1 MIHIKTLFKNADV
14 LLYEN
19 RIYNVI
25 KNAYLAVD
33 GNSISYIGKD
43 KPADTFDTV
52 KDMAGKLLMNGF
64 YNCHNH
70 CPMVLLR
77 GVGSDLPLN
86 EWLFNKVFP
95 IEDKLTAEEIE
106 AGTEL
111 ALLEMLA
118 GGTVS
123 FSDMY
128 FEPQV
133 TVKAVADSGMKAN
146 ITRPVQSFDP
156 AEEPKDSF
164 RIAQSL
170 ELFNSF
176 NGYAE
181 GRILIDFSIH
191 AEYTCTEKIAR
202 AYSEI
207 CNTNNGLMHIHLS
220 ETLKEHRECKEKY
233 GKTPTQWFNDLG
245 AFDSRAFA
253 AHCVTLEDSDME
265 ILLNKGVN
273 VVHNPTSNMK
283 LGSGFANVQK
293 MLDMGINVAL
303 GTDGAASNNNL
314 DMLEEI
320 HLASII
326 HNGYTQNATIMNA
339 DTVIKMATQ
348 NGALLQGRDNCG
360 DLKVGNKADIIAINL
375 DAPHLR
381 PIIDEKALITYSAQ
395 SSDICMT
402 MADGK
407 ILYENGE
414 YKTLDKEKIYYN
426 VEKAISKLY

>member
-1 MIHIKTLFKNADV
+1 MKTLFKNAD
-14 LLYEN
+14 LLLFEN
-19 RIYNVI
+19 GIYNVI
-25 KNAYLAVD
+25 KSAYLAVD
-33 GNSISYIGKD
+33 GERISYIGKN
-43 KPADTFDTV
+43 KPDEKFDLI
-52 KDMAGKLLMNGF
+52 KDMTGKLLMSGF

-95 IEDKLTAEEIE
+95 IEDKLTAEEIYS
-106 AGTEL
+106 GTNL

-118 GGTVS
+118 CGTVS

-133 TVKAVADSGMKAN
+133 TAKAVADADMKAN
-146 ITRPVQSFDP
+146 LTRPVQSFDP
-156 AEEPKDSF
+156 NEEAKDSF
-164 RIAQSL
+164 RIAQSI
-170 ELFNSF
+170 ELYNEWNKAENS
-176 NGYAE
+176 
-181 GRILIDFSIH
+181 RILIDFSIH

-202 AYSEI
+202 AYSEE
-207 CNTNNGLMHIHLS
+207 CNRRGGLMHIHLS
-220 ETLKEHRECKEKY
+220 ETVKEHNECKEKY

-265 ILLNKGVN
+265 ILHNKGVS
-273 VVHNPTSNMK
+273 VVHNPSSNMK
-283 LGSGFANVQK
+283 LGSGFARVQK

-314 DMLEEI
+314 DMMEEM

-326 HNGYTQNATIMNA
+326 HNGYMQDATIMNA
-339 DTVIKMATQ
+339 DTAIKMATL
-348 NGALLQGRDNCG
+348 NGALLQGRNDCG
-360 DLKVGNKADIIAINL
+360 ELKVGNKADIIAISL

-381 PIIDEKALITYSAQ
+381 PIIDEKALVTYSAQ
-395 SSDICMT
+395 SSDVCMT
-402 MADGK
+402 MVDGK
-407 ILYENGE
+407 VLYENGE
-414 YKTLDKEKIYYN
+414 YFTLDKEKIYFDI
-426 VEKAISKLY
+426 EKAIKKLY

>member
-1 MIHIKTLFKNADV
+1 MKTLFKNADI

-19 RIYNVI
+19 GIYNVL

-33 GNSISYIGKD
+33 GDKISYIGKD
-43 KPADTFDTV
+43 EPKESFDTV
-52 KDMAGKLLMNGF
+52 KDMSGKLMMSGF

-86 EWLFNKVFP
+86 EWLFDKVFP

-106 AGTEL
+106 AGTLL

-133 TVKAVADSGMKAN
+133 TAKAVADAGMKAN
-146 ITRPVQSFDP
+146 LTRPVQSFDP
-156 AEEPKDSF
+156 SEEPQDSF

-170 ELFNSF
+170 ELYNEW
-176 NGYAE
+176 NNAAD

-202 AYSEI
+202 AYIEE
-207 CNTNNGLMHIHLS
+207 CNKRNGLLHIHLS
-220 ETLKEHRECKEKY
+220 ETVKEHNECKEKY
-233 GKTPTQWFNDLG
+233 GKTPAEWFNNLG

-253 AHCVTLEDSDME
+253 AHCVTVEDSDME
-265 ILLNKGVN
+265 IFLNKGVN
-273 VVHNPTSNMK
+273 VVHNPSSNMK
-283 LGSGFANVQK
+283 LGSGFARIPK

-326 HNGYTQNATIMNA
+326 HNGYMQNATVMKA

-348 NGALLQGRDNCG
+348 NGAVLQGRNDCG
-360 DLKVGNKADIIAINL
+360 DIKVGNKADIIAISL
-375 DAPHLR
+375 DKPHLR

-395 SSDICMT
+395 SSDVYMT
-402 MADGK
+402 MVDGK
-407 ILYENGE
+407 VLYENGE
-414 YKTLDKEKIYYN
+414 YKTLDQEKIYYS
-426 VEKAISKLY
+426 VEKAMQKLY

>member
-1 MIHIKTLFKNADV
+1 MKTLFKNADI
-14 LLYEN
+14 LLLEN
-19 RIYNVI
+19 GIYNVI
-25 KNAYLAVD
+25 KNAFLAVD
-33 GNSISYIGKD
+33 GDRISYIGKN
-43 KPADTFDTV
+43 KPEVDFDSV
-52 KDMAGKLLMNGF
+52 KDMSGKLLMSGF

-95 IEDKLTAEEIE
+95 IEDKLTADEIY
-106 AGTEL
+106 AGTNL

-118 GGTVS
+118 SGTVS

-133 TVKAVADSGMKAN
+133 TAKAVADAGMKAN
-146 ITRPVQSFDP
+146 LTRPVQSFDP

-170 ELFNSF
+170 ELYDSWN
-176 NGYAE
+176 NAAD

-202 AYSEI
+202 AYSEE
-207 CNTNNGLMHIHLS
+207 CNKRGGLMHIHLS
-220 ETLKEHRECKEKY
+220 ETVKEHNECKEKY

-245 AFDSRAFA
+245 TFDSRAFA
-253 AHCVTLEDSDME
+253 AHCVTLEDDDME
-265 ILLNKGVN
+265 IIREKGVN
-273 VVHNPTSNMK
+273 VVNNPTSNMK
-283 LGSGFANVQK
+283 LGSGFARIQK

-314 DMLEEI
+314 DMMEEL

-326 HNGYTQNATIMNA
+326 HNGYNQDATIMNA
-339 DTVIKMATQ
+339 DTTIKMATL
-348 NGALLQGRDNCG
+348 NGAVLQGRNDCG
-360 DLKVGNKADIIAINL
+360 EIKVGNKADIIAISL
-375 DAPHLR
+375 DKPHLR
-381 PIIDEKALITYSAQ
+381 PIIDEKSLITYSAQ
-395 SSDICMT
+395 SSDVCMT
-402 MADGK
+402 MVDGK

-414 YKTLDKEKIYYN
+414 YLTLDKEKIYYDI
-426 VEKAISKLY
+426 EKAVKKLY

>member
-1 MIHIKTLFKNADV
+1 MKTLFRNADI
-14 LLYEN
+14 LLFEN
-19 RIYNVI
+19 GIYNVI

-33 GNSISYIGKD
+33 GDRIAYIGKD
-43 KPADTFDTV
+43 LPDGDFDTV
-52 KDMAGKLLMNGF
+52 KDMTGKLLMSGL

-86 EWLFNKVFP
+86 EWLFNAVFP
-95 IEDKLTAEEIE
+95 VEDKLTAEEIY
-106 AGTEL
+106 AGTNL

-118 GGTVS
+118 CGTVS

-133 TVKAVADSGMKAN
+133 TAKAVAESGMKAN
-146 ITRPVQSFDP
+146 LTRPVQSFDP
-156 AEEPKDSF
+156 DEEPKDSF

-170 ELFNSF
+170 DLYDEWNK
-176 NGYAE
+176 AE
-181 GRILIDFSIH
+181 NGRILIDFSIH

-202 AYSEI
+202 AYSEE
-207 CNTNNGLMHIHLS
+207 CNKRGGLMHIHLS
-220 ETLKEHRECKEKY
+220 ETVKEHNECKEKY

-265 ILLNKGVN
+265 ILLSKDVN
-273 VVHNPTSNMK
+273 VVHNPSSNMK
-283 LGSGFANVQK
+283 LGSGFARVQK

-314 DMLEEI
+314 DMIEEM

-326 HNGYTQNATIMNA
+326 HNGYMQDATVMNA
-339 DTVIKMATQ
+339 DTAIKTATL
-348 NGALLQGRDNCG
+348 NGALLQGRNDCG
-360 DLKVGNKADIIAINL
+360 ELKVGNKADIIAISL
-375 DAPHLR
+375 DKPHLR
-381 PIIDEKALITYSAQ
+381 PVIDEKALVTYSAQ
-395 SSDICMT
+395 GSDVCMT
-402 MADGK
+402 MVDGK

-414 YKTLDKEKIYYN
+414 YLTLDKEKIYYDT
-426 VEKAISKLY
+426 EKAIKKLY

>member
-1 MIHIKTLFKNADV
+1 MKTLFKNADILV
-14 LLYEN
+14 FEN
-19 RIYNVI
+19 GIYSVI
-25 KNAYLAVD
+25 KNAYLAVNGD
-33 GNSISYIGKD
+33 KISYIGKD
-43 KPADTFDTV
+43 FPDGKFDIT
-52 KDMAGKLLMNGF
+52 KDMAGKLLMSGF

-95 IEDKLTAEEIE
+95 IEDKLTADEIY
-106 AGTEL
+106 AGTNL

-118 GGTVS
+118 CGTVS

-133 TVKAVADSGMKAN
+133 TAKAVAEAGMKAN
-146 ITRPVQSFDP
+146 LTRPVQSFDP
-156 AEEPKDSF
+156 DEEAKDSF
-164 RIAQSL
+164 RIAQSI
-170 ELFNSF
+170 ELYNEW
-176 NGYAE
+176 NNAAD

-202 AYSEI
+202 AYSEE
-207 CNTNNGLMHIHLS
+207 CNRRGGLMHIHLS
-220 ETLKEHRECKEKY
+220 ETVKEHNECKEKY

-265 ILLNKGVN
+265 ILLSKGVN
-273 VVHNPTSNMK
+273 VVHNPSSNMK
-283 LGSGFANVQK
+283 LGSGFARVQK

-314 DMLEEI
+314 DMVEEM

-326 HNGYTQNATIMNA
+326 HNGYSQDATIMNA
-339 DTVIKMATQ
+339 DTVIKMATL
-348 NGALLQGRDNCG
+348 NGAKLQGREDCG
-360 DLKVGNKADIIAINL
+360 ELKVGNKADIIAISL
-375 DAPHLR
+375 DKPHLR
-381 PIIDEKALITYSAQ
+381 PVIDEKALITYSAQ
-395 SSDICMT
+395 SSDVCMT
-402 MADGK
+402 MVDGK

-414 YKTLDKEKIYYN
+414 YTTLDEEKIYFD
-426 VEKAISKLY
+426 VEKAIKKLY

>member
-1 MIHIKTLFKNADV
+1 MKTLFRNADI
-14 LLYEN
+14 LLFEN
-19 RIYNVI
+19 GIYNVI

-33 GNSISYIGKD
+33 GDRIAYIGKD
-43 KPADTFDTV
+43 MPDGDFNTV
-52 KDMAGKLLMNGF
+52 KDMTGKLLMSGL

-95 IEDKLTAEEIE
+95 IEDKLTADEIY
-106 AGTEL
+106 AGTNL

-118 GGTVS
+118 CGTVS

-133 TVKAVADSGMKAN
+133 TAKAVAESGMKAN
-146 ITRPVQSFDP
+146 LTRPVQSFDP
-156 AEEPKDSF
+156 NEEAKDSF

-170 ELFNSF
+170 ELYDEWNNAE
-176 NGYAE
+176 NG
-181 GRILIDFSIH
+181 RVLIDFSIH

-202 AYSEI
+202 AYSEE
-207 CNTNNGLMHIHLS
+207 CNKRGGLMHIHLS
-220 ETLKEHRECKEKY
+220 ETVKEHNECKEKY
-233 GKTPTQWFNDLG
+233 GKTPTEWFNDLG

-253 AHCVTLEDSDME
+253 AHCVTLEDNDME
-265 ILLNKGVN
+265 ILRNKGVH
-273 VVHNPTSNMK
+273 VVHNPSSNMK
-283 LGSGFANVQK
+283 LGSGFARVQK

-314 DMLEEI
+314 DMVEEM

-326 HNGYTQNATIMNA
+326 HNGYMQDATVMNA
-339 DTVIKMATQ
+339 DTVIKMATL
-348 NGALLQGRDNCG
+348 NGAKLQGRDDCG
-360 DLKVGNKADIIAINL
+360 ELKVGNKADIIAISL

-381 PIIDEKALITYSAQ
+381 PVIDEKALITYSAQ
-395 SSDICMT
+395 SSDVCMT
-402 MADGK
+402 MVDGK

-414 YKTLDKEKIYYN
+414 YTTLDKEKIYFDI
-426 VEKAISKLY
+426 EKAIKKLY

>member
-1 MIHIKTLFKNADV
+1 MKTLFKNADI
-14 LLYEN
+14 LIFEN
-19 RIYNVI
+19 GIYSVI
-25 KNAYLAVD
+25 KNAYLAVNGD
-33 GNSISYIGKD
+33 KIAYIGKELPD
-43 KPADTFDTV
+43 GEFDIT
-52 KDMAGKLLMNGF
+52 KDMTGKLLMSGF

-95 IEDKLTAEEIE
+95 IEDKLTADEIY
-106 AGTEL
+106 AGTNL

-118 GGTVS
+118 CGTVS

-133 TVKAVADSGMKAN
+133 TAKVVAEAGMKAN
-146 ITRPVQSFDP
+146 LTRPVQSFDP
-156 AEEPKDSF
+156 DEEAKDSF
-164 RIAQSL
+164 RIAQSI
-170 ELFNSF
+170 ELYNEW
-176 NGYAE
+176 NNAAD

-202 AYSEI
+202 AYSEE
-207 CNTNNGLMHIHLS
+207 CNRRGGLMHIHLS
-220 ETLKEHRECKEKY
+220 ETVKEHNECKEKY

-265 ILLNKGVN
+265 ILLSKGVN
-273 VVHNPTSNMK
+273 VVHNPSSNMK
-283 LGSGFANVQK
+283 LGSGFARVQK

-314 DMLEEI
+314 DMVEEM

-326 HNGYTQNATIMNA
+326 HNGYSQDATIMNA
-339 DTVIKMATQ
+339 DTVIKMATL
-348 NGALLQGRDNCG
+348 NGAKLQGREDCG
-360 DLKVGNKADIIAINL
+360 ELKVGNKADIIAISL
-375 DAPHLR
+375 DKPHLR
-381 PIIDEKALITYSAQ
+381 PVIDEKALITYSAQ
-395 SSDICMT
+395 SSDVCLT
-402 MADGK
+402 MVDGK

-414 YKTLDKEKIYYN
+414 YTTLDKEKIYFD
-426 VEKAISKLY
+426 VEKAIKKLY

>member
-1 MIHIKTLFKNADV
+1 MKTLFRNADI
-14 LLYEN
+14 LLFEN
-19 RIYNVI
+19 GIYNVL
-25 KNAYLAVD
+25 KGAFLAVD
-33 GNSISYIGKD
+33 DDRISYIGKD
-43 KPADTFDTV
+43 KPDGNFDSV
-52 KDMAGKLLMNGF
+52 KDMTGKLLMSGF

-95 IEDKLTAEEIE
+95 IEDKLTAEEIYS
-106 AGTEL
+106 GTNL

-118 GGTVS
+118 CGTVS

-133 TVKAVADSGMKAN
+133 TAKAVAEAGMKAN
-146 ITRPVQSFDP
+146 ITRPVQSFDLN
-156 AEEPKDSF
+156 EEAKDSF
-164 RIAQSL
+164 RIAQSIAL
-170 ELFNSF
+170 YDEWNKAA
-176 NGYAE
+176 ND
-181 GRILIDFSIH
+181 RILIDFSIH

-202 AYSEI
+202 AYSEE
-207 CNTNNGLMHIHLS
+207 CNKRNGLMHIHLS
-220 ETLKEHRECKEKY
+220 ETVKEHNECKEKY

-265 ILLNKGVN
+265 IILDKGVN
-273 VVHNPTSNMK
+273 VVHNPSSNMK
-283 LGSGFANVQK
+283 LGSGFARVQK

-314 DMLEEI
+314 DMMEEM

-326 HNGYTQNATIMNA
+326 HNGYMQDATVMNA
-339 DTVIKMATQ
+339 DTVIKMATL
-348 NGALLQGRDNCG
+348 NGALLQGRNDCG
-360 DLKVGNKADIIAINL
+360 ELKVGNKADIIAISL

-381 PIIDEKALITYSAQ
+381 PVIDEKALVTYSAQ
-395 SSDICMT
+395 SSDVCMT
-402 MADGK
+402 MVDGK

-414 YKTLDKEKIYYN
+414 YLTLDKEKIYYDI
-426 VEKAISKLY
+426 EKAVKKLY

>member
-1 MIHIKTLFKNADV
+1 MKTLFKNADI
-14 LLYEN
+14 LLLEN
-19 RIYNVI
+19 GIYNVI
-25 KNAYLAVD
+25 KNAFLAVD
-33 GNSISYIGKD
+33 GDRISYIGKN
-43 KPADTFDTV
+43 KPEGNFDSV
-52 KDMAGKLLMNGF
+52 KDMSGKLLMSGF

-95 IEDKLTAEEIE
+95 IEDKLTADEIY
-106 AGTEL
+106 AGTNL

-118 GGTVS
+118 SGTVS

-133 TVKAVADSGMKAN
+133 TAKAVADAGMKAN
-146 ITRPVQSFDP
+146 LTRPVQSFDP

-170 ELFNSF
+170 ELYDSWN
-176 NGYAE
+176 NAAD

-202 AYSEI
+202 AYSEE
-207 CNTNNGLMHIHLS
+207 CNKRGGLMHIHLS
-220 ETLKEHRECKEKY
+220 ETVKEHNECKEKY

-265 ILLNKGVN
+265 ILLKKGVH

-283 LGSGFANVQK
+283 LGSGFARVQK

-314 DMLEEI
+314 DMMEEL

-326 HNGYTQNATIMNA
+326 HNGYNQDATIMNA
-339 DTVIKMATQ
+339 DTTIKMATL
-348 NGALLQGRDNCG
+348 NGAVLQGRNDCG
-360 DLKVGNKADIIAINL
+360 EIKVGNKADIIAISL
-375 DAPHLR
+375 DKSHLR
-381 PIIDEKALITYSAQ
+381 PIIDEKSLITYSAQ
-395 SSDICMT
+395 SSDVFMT
-402 MADGK
+402 MVDGK

-414 YKTLDKEKIYYN
+414 YLTLDKEKIYYDI
-426 VEKAISKLY
+426 EKAVKKLY

>member
-1 MIHIKTLFKNADV
+1 MKTLFKNADI
-14 LLYEN
+14 LLFEN
-19 RIYNVI
+19 GIYNVI
-25 KNAYLAVD
+25 KGAFLAVD
-33 GNSISYIGKD
+33 GERISYIGKD
-43 KPADTFDTV
+43 EPDEKFDSI
-52 KDMAGKLLMNGF
+52 KDMTGKLLMSGF

-95 IEDKLTAEEIE
+95 IEDKLTADEIY
-106 AGTEL
+106 AGTNL

-118 GGTVS
+118 CGTVS

-133 TVKAVADSGMKAN
+133 TAKAVSEAGMKAN

-156 AEEPKDSF
+156 NEEAKDSF
-164 RIAQSL
+164 RIAQSI
-170 ELFNSF
+170 ELYDEWNK
-176 NGYAE
+176 AE
-181 GRILIDFSIH
+181 NDRILIDFSIH

-202 AYSEI
+202 AYSDE
-207 CNTNNGLMHIHLS
+207 CNKRGGLMHIHLS
-220 ETLKEHRECKEKY
+220 ETVKEHNECKEKY
-233 GKTPTQWFNDLG
+233 GKTPTEWFNDLG

-273 VVHNPTSNMK
+273 VVHNPSSNMK
-283 LGSGFANVQK
+283 LGSGFARVQK

-314 DMLEEI
+314 DMMEEM

-326 HNGYTQNATIMNA
+326 HNGYMQDATVMNA
-339 DTVIKMATQ
+339 DTVIKMATL
-348 NGALLQGRDNCG
+348 NGAHLQGRNDCG
-360 DLKVGNKADIIAINL
+360 ELKVGNKADIIAISL
-375 DAPHLR
+375 DAPHLH
-381 PIIDEKALITYSAQ
+381 PVIDEKALVTYSAQ
-395 SSDICMT
+395 SSDVCMT
-402 MADGK
+402 MVDGK

-414 YKTLDKEKIYYN
+414 YLTLDKEKIYYDI
-426 VEKAISKLY
+426 EKAVKKLY

>member
-1 MIHIKTLFKNADV
+1 MKTLFKNADI
-14 LLYEN
+14 LIFEN
-19 RIYNVI
+19 GIYSVI
-25 KNAYLAVD
+25 KNTYLAVD
-33 GNSISYIGKD
+33 RDKISYIGKD
-43 KPADTFDTV
+43 FPDGKFDIT
-52 KDMAGKLLMNGF
+52 KDMTGKLLMSGF

-95 IEDKLTAEEIE
+95 IEDKLTADEIY
-106 AGTEL
+106 AGTNL

-118 GGTVS
+118 CGTVS

-133 TVKAVADSGMKAN
+133 TAKAVAEAGMKAN
-146 ITRPVQSFDP
+146 LTRPVQSFDP
-156 AEEPKDSF
+156 SEEAKDSF
-164 RIAQSL
+164 RIAQSI
-170 ELFNSF
+170 ELYNEW
-176 NGYAE
+176 NNAAD

-202 AYSEI
+202 AYSEE
-207 CNTNNGLMHIHLS
+207 CNRRGGLMHIHLS
-220 ETLKEHRECKEKY
+220 ETVKEHNECKEKY

-265 ILLNKGVN
+265 ILLSKGVN
-273 VVHNPTSNMK
+273 VVHNPSSNMK
-283 LGSGFANVQK
+283 LGSGFARVQK

-314 DMLEEI
+314 DMVEEM

-326 HNGYTQNATIMNA
+326 HNGYSQDATIMNA
-339 DTVIKMATQ
+339 DTVIKMATL
-348 NGALLQGRDNCG
+348 NGAKLQGREDCG
-360 DLKVGNKADIIAINL
+360 ELKIGNKADIIAISL
-375 DAPHLR
+375 DKPHLR
-381 PIIDEKALITYSAQ
+381 PVIDEKALITYSAQ
-395 SSDICMT
+395 SSDVCLT
-402 MADGK
+402 MVDGK

-414 YKTLDKEKIYYN
+414 YTTLDKEKIYFD
-426 VEKAISKLY
+426 VEKAIKKLY

>member
-1 MIHIKTLFKNADV
+1 MKTLFRNADI
-14 LLYEN
+14 LLFEN
-19 RIYNVI
+19 GIYNVL
-25 KNAYLAVD
+25 KGAFLAVD
-33 GNSISYIGKD
+33 DDRISYIGKD
-43 KPADTFDTV
+43 KPDGNFDSV
-52 KDMAGKLLMNGF
+52 KDMTGKLLMSGF

-95 IEDKLTAEEIE
+95 IEDKLTAEEIYS
-106 AGTEL
+106 GTNL

-118 GGTVS
+118 CGTVS

-133 TVKAVADSGMKAN
+133 TAKAVAEAGMKAN

-156 AEEPKDSF
+156 NEEAKDSF
-164 RIAQSL
+164 RIAQSIAL
-170 ELFNSF
+170 YDEWNK
-176 NGYAE
+176 AE
-181 GRILIDFSIH
+181 NERILIDFSIH

-202 AYSEI
+202 AYSEE
-207 CNTNNGLMHIHLS
+207 CNKRNGLMHIHLS
-220 ETLKEHRECKEKY
+220 ETVKEHNECKEKH

-265 ILLNKGVN
+265 IILDKGVN
-273 VVHNPTSNMK
+273 VVHNPSSNMK
-283 LGSGFANVQK
+283 LGSGFARVQK

-314 DMLEEI
+314 DMMEEM

-326 HNGYTQNATIMNA
+326 HNGYMQDATVMKA
-339 DTVIKMATQ
+339 DTVIEMATL
-348 NGALLQGRDNCG
+348 NGALLQGRNDCG
-360 DLKVGNKADIIAINL
+360 ELKIGNKADIIAISL

-381 PIIDEKALITYSAQ
+381 PVIDEKALVTYSAQ
-395 SSDICMT
+395 SSDVCMT
-402 MADGK
+402 MVDGK

-414 YKTLDKEKIYYN
+414 YLTLDKEKIYYYI
-426 VEKAISKLY
+426 EKAVKKLY

>member
-1 MIHIKTLFKNADV
+1 MKTLFKNADI
-14 LLYEN
+14 LLFEKG
-19 RIYNVI
+19 IYNVI

-33 GNSISYIGKD
+33 GSRISYIGKSQPD
-43 KPADTFDTV
+43 GDFDLT
-52 KDMAGKLLMNGF
+52 KDMTGKLLMSGF

-95 IEDKLTAEEIE
+95 IEDKLTAEEIY
-106 AGTEL
+106 AGTNL

-118 GGTVS
+118 CGTVS

-133 TVKAVADSGMKAN
+133 TAKAVAESGMKAN
-146 ITRPVQSFDP
+146 LTRPVQSFDP
-156 AEEPKDSF
+156 NEEPKDSF

-170 ELFNSF
+170 ELYDEWN
-176 NGYAE
+176 NAAD

-202 AYSEI
+202 AYSEE
-207 CNTNNGLMHIHLS
+207 CNKRGGLMHIHLS
-220 ETLKEHRECKEKY
+220 ETVKEHNECKEKY

-245 AFDSRAFA
+245 TFDSRAFA
-253 AHCVTLEDSDME
+253 AHCVTLEDSDMDI
-265 ILLNKGVN
+265 ILSKGVN
-273 VVHNPTSNMK
+273 VVHNPSSNMK
-283 LGSGFANVQK
+283 LGSGFARVQK

-314 DMLEEI
+314 DMIEEM

-326 HNGYTQNATIMNA
+326 HNGYMQDATVMNA
-339 DTVIKMATQ
+339 DTVIKMATL
-348 NGALLQGRDNCG
+348 NGAKLQGRDDCG
-360 DLKVGNKADIIAINL
+360 ELKVGNKADIIAISL
-375 DAPHLR
+375 DKPHLR
-381 PIIDEKALITYSAQ
+381 PIIDEKALVTYSAQ
-395 SSDICMT
+395 SSDVCMT

-414 YKTLDKEKIYYN
+414 YLTLDKEKIYYDI
-426 VEKAISKLY
+426 EKAIKKLY

>member
-1 MIHIKTLFKNADV
+1 MKTLFKNADI
-14 LLYEN
+14 LLFEN
-19 RIYNVI
+19 GIYNVI

-33 GNSISYIGKD
+33 GDKISYIGKD
-43 KPADTFDTV
+43 EPSDSFDET
-52 KDMAGKLLMNGF
+52 KDIHGKLLMSGF

-106 AGTEL
+106 AGTKL

-133 TVKAVADSGMKAN
+133 TARAVSDSGMKAN
-146 ITRPVQSFDP
+146 LTRPVQSFDP
-156 AEEPKDSF
+156 NEEPKDSF

-170 ELFNSF
+170 ELYNEW
-176 NGYAE
+176 NKAE
-181 GRILIDFSIH
+181 NDRILIDFSIH

-202 AYSEI
+202 AYIEE
-207 CNTNNGLMHIHLS
+207 CNKRSGNLHIHLS
-220 ETLKEHRECKEKY
+220 ETVKEHNECKEKY
-233 GKTPTQWFNDLG
+233 GKTPTEWFNALG

-253 AHCVTLEDSDME
+253 AHCVTLEDSDMDI
-265 ILLNKGVN
+265 ILQKGVN

-283 LGSGFANVQK
+283 LGSGFARIPK

-320 HLASII
+320 HLASVI
-326 HNGYTQNATIMNA
+326 HNGYMQDATVMNA
-339 DTVIKMATQ
+339 DTVIKMATI
-348 NGALLQGRDNCG
+348 NGALLQGRDDCG
-360 DLKVGNKADIIAINL
+360 ELKVGNKADIIATSL
-375 DAPHLR
+375 DKPHLR

-395 SSDICMT
+395 SSDIYMT
-402 MADGK
+402 MVDGK
-407 ILYENGE
+407 VLYENGE
-414 YKTLDKEKIYYN
+414 YKTLDKEKIYYDI
-426 VEKAISKLY
+426 EKAIKKLY

>member
-1 MIHIKTLFKNADV
+1 MKTLFKNADI
-14 LLYEN
+14 LIFEN
-19 RIYNVI
+19 GIYSVI
-25 KNAYLAVD
+25 KNAYLAVNGD
-33 GNSISYIGKD
+33 KIAYIGKELPD
-43 KPADTFDTV
+43 GEFDIT
-52 KDMAGKLLMNGF
+52 KDMTGKLLMSGF

-95 IEDKLTAEEIE
+95 IEDKLTADEIY
-106 AGTEL
+106 AGTNL

-118 GGTVS
+118 CGTVS

-133 TVKAVADSGMKAN
+133 TAKAVAEAGMKAN
-146 ITRPVQSFDP
+146 LTRPVQSFDP
-156 AEEPKDSF
+156 SEEAKDSF
-164 RIAQSL
+164 RIAQSI
-170 ELFNSF
+170 ELYNEW
-176 NGYAE
+176 NNAAD

-202 AYSEI
+202 AYSEE
-207 CNTNNGLMHIHLS
+207 CNRRGGLMHIHLS
-220 ETLKEHRECKEKY
+220 ETVKEHNECKEKY

-265 ILLNKGVN
+265 ILLSKGVN
-273 VVHNPTSNMK
+273 VVHNPSSNMK
-283 LGSGFANVQK
+283 LGSGFARVQK

-314 DMLEEI
+314 DMVEEM

-326 HNGYTQNATIMNA
+326 HNGYSQDATIMNA
-339 DTVIKMATQ
+339 DTVIKMATL
-348 NGALLQGRDNCG
+348 NGAKLQGREDCG
-360 DLKVGNKADIIAINL
+360 ELKVGNKADIIAISL
-375 DAPHLR
+375 DKPHLR
-381 PIIDEKALITYSAQ
+381 PVIDEKALITYSAQ
-395 SSDICMT
+395 SSDVCMT
-402 MADGK
+402 MVDGK

-414 YKTLDKEKIYYN
+414 YTTLDKEKIYFD
-426 VEKAISKLY
+426 VEKAIKKLY

>member
-1 MIHIKTLFKNADV
+1 MKTLFKNADI
-14 LLYEN
+14 LIFEN
-19 RIYNVI
+19 GIYSVI
-25 KNAYLAVD
+25 KNTYLAVD
-33 GNSISYIGKD
+33 GDKISYIGKD
-43 KPADTFDTV
+43 FPDGKFDIT
-52 KDMAGKLLMNGF
+52 KDMTGKLLMSGF

-95 IEDKLTAEEIE
+95 IEDKLTADEIY
-106 AGTEL
+106 AGTNL

-118 GGTVS
+118 CGTVS

-133 TVKAVADSGMKAN
+133 TAKAVAEAGMKAN
-146 ITRPVQSFDP
+146 LTRPVQSFDP
-156 AEEPKDSF
+156 SEEAKDSF
-164 RIAQSL
+164 RIAQSI
-170 ELFNSF
+170 ELYNEW
-176 NGYAE
+176 NNAAD

-202 AYSEI
+202 AYSEE
-207 CNTNNGLMHIHLS
+207 CNRRGGLMHIHLS
-220 ETLKEHRECKEKY
+220 ETVKEHNECKEKY

-265 ILLNKGVN
+265 ILLSNGVN
-273 VVHNPTSNMK
+273 VVHNPSSNMK
-283 LGSGFANVQK
+283 LGSGFARVQK

-314 DMLEEI
+314 DMVEEM

-326 HNGYTQNATIMNA
+326 HNGYSQDATIMNA
-339 DTVIKMATQ
+339 DTVIKMATL
-348 NGALLQGRDNCG
+348 NGAKLQGRENCG
-360 DLKVGNKADIIAINL
+360 ELKVGNKADIIAISL
-375 DAPHLR
+375 DKPHLR
-381 PIIDEKALITYSAQ
+381 PVIDEKALITYSAQ
-395 SSDICMT
+395 SSDVCMT
-402 MADGK
+402 MVDGK

-414 YKTLDKEKIYYN
+414 YTTLDKEKIYFD
-426 VEKAISKLY
+426 VEKAIKKLY

>member
-1 MIHIKTLFKNADV
+1 MKTLFKNADI

-19 RIYNVI
+19 GIYNVI
-25 KNAYLAVD
+25 KNAFLAVD
-33 GNSISYIGKD
+33 GDRISYIGKD
-43 KPADTFDTV
+43 RPEGEFDTV
-52 KDMAGKLLMNGF
+52 RDMSGKLLMSGF

-95 IEDKLTAEEIE
+95 IEDKLTAEEIY
-106 AGTEL
+106 AGTNL

-118 GGTVS
+118 SGTVS

-133 TVKAVADSGMKAN
+133 TAKAVAEAGIKAN
-146 ITRPVQSFDP
+146 LTRPVQSFDP
-156 AEEPKDSF
+156 NEEAKDSF
-164 RIAQSL
+164 RIAQSI
-170 ELFNSF
+170 ELYDEWN
-176 NGYAE
+176 NAAD

-202 AYSEI
+202 AYSEE
-207 CNTNNGLMHIHLS
+207 CNKRGGLMHIHLS
-220 ETLKEHRECKEKY
+220 ETVKEHNECKEKY

-265 ILLNKGVN
+265 ILLKKGVN

-283 LGSGFANVQK
+283 LGSGFARVQK

-314 DMLEEI
+314 DMMEEL

-326 HNGYTQNATIMNA
+326 HNGYNQDATIMNA
-339 DTVIKMATQ
+339 DTVIKMATL
-348 NGALLQGRDNCG
+348 NGAVLQGRNDCG
-360 DLKVGNKADIIAINL
+360 EIKVGNKADIIAISL
-375 DAPHLR
+375 DKPHLR

-395 SSDICMT
+395 SSDVCMT
-402 MADGK
+402 MVDGK

-414 YKTLDKEKIYYN
+414 YLTLDKEKIYYDI
-426 VEKAISKLY
+426 EKAVKKLY

>member
-1 MIHIKTLFKNADV
+1 MKTLFKNADI

-19 RIYNVI
+19 GIYNVL

-33 GNSISYIGKD
+33 GDRISYIGKD
-43 KPADTFDTV
+43 EPKELFGTV
-52 KDMAGKLLMNGF
+52 KDMSGKLLMSGF

-86 EWLFNKVFP
+86 EWLFDKVFP

-106 AGTEL
+106 AGTNL
-111 ALLEMLA
+111 ALLEMVA

-133 TVKAVADSGMKAN
+133 TAKAVAESGMKAN
-146 ITRPVQSFDP
+146 LTRPVQSFDP
-156 AEEPKDSF
+156 SEEAKDSF

-170 ELFNSF
+170 ELYNEW
-176 NGYAE
+176 NNAAD

-202 AYSEI
+202 AYSEE
-207 CNTNNGLMHIHLS
+207 CNKRNGLMHIHLS
-220 ETLKEHRECKEKY
+220 ETVKEHNECKEKY
-233 GKTPTQWFNDLG
+233 GKTPAEWFNDLG
-245 AFDSRAFA
+245 AFESRAFA
-253 AHCVTLEDSDME
+253 AHCVTVEDSDME
-265 ILLNKGVN
+265 IFLNKGVN
-273 VVHNPTSNMK
+273 IVHNPSSNMK
-283 LGSGFANVQK
+283 LGSGFARVPK

-326 HNGYTQNATIMNA
+326 HNGYKQDATVMNA

-348 NGALLQGRDNCG
+348 NGALLQGRNDCG
-360 DLKVGNKADIIAINL
+360 LLKVGNKADIIAISL
-375 DAPHLR
+375 DAPHMKPL
-381 PIIDEKALITYSAQ
+381 IDEKALITYSAQ
-395 SSDICMT
+395 SSDVCMT
-402 MADGK
+402 MVDGK
-407 ILYENGE
+407 VLYENGE
-414 YKTLDKEKIYYN
+414 YKTLDQEKIYYS
-426 VEKAISKLY
+426 VEKAIQKLY

>member
-1 MIHIKTLFKNADV
+1 MKTLFKNADI
-14 LLYEN
+14 LLFEN
-19 RIYNVI
+19 GIYNVI
-25 KNAYLAVD
+25 KNAFLAVD
-33 GNSISYIGKD
+33 GDKISYIGKE
-43 KPADTFDTV
+43 KPEGEFDTV
-52 KDMAGKLLMNGF
+52 RDMTGKLLMSGF

-95 IEDKLTAEEIE
+95 IEDKLTADDIY
-106 AGTEL
+106 AGTNL

-118 GGTVS
+118 CGTVS

-133 TVKAVADSGMKAN
+133 TAKAVAEAGMKAN
-146 ITRPVQSFDP
+146 LTRPVQSFDP
-156 AEEPKDSF
+156 NEEPKDSF
-164 RIAQSL
+164 RIAQSI
-170 ELFNSF
+170 ELYNEW
-176 NGYAE
+176 NNAAD

-202 AYSEI
+202 AYSEE
-207 CNTNNGLMHIHLS
+207 CNKRGGLMHMHLS
-220 ETLKEHRECKEKY
+220 ETVKEHNECKEKY

-245 AFDSRAFA
+245 AFDSKAFA

-265 ILLNKGVN
+265 ILLAKGVN

-283 LGSGFANVQK
+283 LGSGFSRVQK

-314 DMLEEI
+314 DMMEEM

-326 HNGYTQNATIMNA
+326 HNGYQQDATIMNA
-339 DTVIKMATQ
+339 DTVIKMATL
-348 NGALLQGRDNCG
+348 NGAMLQGRNDCG
-360 DLKVGNKADIIAINL
+360 DLKVGNKADIIAVSL
-375 DAPHLR
+375 DKPHLR
-381 PIIDEKALITYSAQ
+381 PIVDEKSLITYSAQ
-395 SSDICMT
+395 GSDICMT
-402 MADGK
+402 MVDGK

-414 YKTLDKEKIYYN
+414 YMTLDKEKIYYEI
-426 VEKAISKLY
+426 EKAAKKLY

>member
-1 MIHIKTLFKNADV
+1 MKTLFKNADI
-14 LLYEN
+14 LIFEN
-19 RIYNVI
+19 GIYSVI
-25 KNAYLAVD
+25 KNAYLAVNGD
-33 GNSISYIGKD
+33 KIAYIGKELPD
-43 KPADTFDTV
+43 GEFDIT
-52 KDMAGKLLMNGF
+52 KDMTGKLLMSGF

-95 IEDKLTAEEIE
+95 IEDKLTADEIY
-106 AGTEL
+106 AGTNL

-118 GGTVS
+118 CGTVS

-133 TVKAVADSGMKAN
+133 TAKVVAEAGMKAN
-146 ITRPVQSFDP
+146 LTRPVQSFDP
-156 AEEPKDSF
+156 SEEAKDSF
-164 RIAQSL
+164 RIAQSI
-170 ELFNSF
+170 ELYNEW
-176 NGYAE
+176 NNAAD

-202 AYSEI
+202 AYSEE
-207 CNTNNGLMHIHLS
+207 CNRRGGLMHIHLS
-220 ETLKEHRECKEKY
+220 ETVKEHNECKEKY

-265 ILLNKGVN
+265 ILLSKGVN
-273 VVHNPTSNMK
+273 VVHNPSSNMK
-283 LGSGFANVQK
+283 LGSGFARVQK

-314 DMLEEI
+314 DMVEEM

-326 HNGYTQNATIMNA
+326 HNGYSQDATIMNA
-339 DTVIKMATQ
+339 DTVIKMATL
-348 NGALLQGRDNCG
+348 NGAKLQGREDCG
-360 DLKVGNKADIIAINL
+360 ELKVGNKADIIAISL
-375 DAPHLR
+375 DKPHLR
-381 PIIDEKALITYSAQ
+381 PVIDEKALITYSAQ
-395 SSDICMT
+395 SSDVCMT
-402 MADGK
+402 MVDGK

-414 YKTLDKEKIYYN
+414 YTTLDKEKIYFD
-426 VEKAISKLY
+426 VEKAIKKLY

>member
-1 MIHIKTLFKNADV
+1 MLCLKTLFKNADILV
-14 LLYEN
+14 YKN
-19 RIYNVI
+19 GIYNVL
-25 KNAYLAVD
+25 KNAFLAVD
-33 GNSISYIGKD
+33 GDRISYIGKAE
-43 KPADTFDTV
+43 PADEFDTV
-52 KDMAGKLLMNGF
+52 KNMSGKLLMSGF

-86 EWLFNKVFP
+86 EWLFDKVFP
-95 IEDKLTAEEIE
+95 IEDKLTADEIK
-106 AGTEL
+106 AGTDL

-133 TVKAVADSGMKAN
+133 TVKSVADAGMKAN

-156 AEEPKDSF
+156 SEEAKDSF

-170 ELFNSF
+170 ELFNEF
-176 NGYAE
+176 NGYAD

-207 CNTNNGLMHIHLS
+207 CNANNGLMHIHLS
-220 ETLKEHRECKEKY
+220 ETEKEHRECKEKY
-233 GKTPTQWFNDLG
+233 GKTPTEWFNDLG

-253 AHCVTLEDSDME
+253 AHCVALEDSDMA
-265 ILLNKGVN
+265 ILLSKGVN

-283 LGSGFANVQK
+283 LGSGFAEVQK

-326 HNGYTQNATIMNA
+326 HNGYNRDATIMNA

-348 NGALLQGRDNCG
+348 NGAALQGRNDCG
-360 DLKVGNKADIIAINL
+360 DLKVGNKADIIAISL

-395 SSDICMT
+395 SSDVSMT
-402 MADGK
+402 MVDGK

-414 YKTLDKEKIYYN
+414 YKTLDKEKIYFN
-426 VEKAISKLY
+426 VEKATAKLY

>member
-1 MIHIKTLFKNADV
+1 MKTLFKNADILV
-14 LLYEN
+14 FEN
-19 RIYNVI
+19 GIYSVI
-25 KNAYLAVD
+25 KNTYLAVD
-33 GNSISYIGKD
+33 GDKISYIGKD
-43 KPADTFDTV
+43 FPDGKIDIT
-52 KDMAGKLLMNGF
+52 KDMTGKLLMSGF

-95 IEDKLTAEEIE
+95 IEDKLTADEIY
-106 AGTEL
+106 AGTNL

-118 GGTVS
+118 CGTVS

-133 TVKAVADSGMKAN
+133 TAKAVAEAGMKAN
-146 ITRPVQSFDP
+146 LTRPVQSFDP
-156 AEEPKDSF
+156 DEEAKDSF
-164 RIAQSL
+164 RIAQSI
-170 ELFNSF
+170 ELYNEW
-176 NGYAE
+176 NNAAD

-202 AYSEI
+202 AYSEE
-207 CNTNNGLMHIHLS
+207 CNKRTGLMHIHLS
-220 ETLKEHRECKEKY
+220 ETVKEHNECKEKY

-265 ILLNKGVN
+265 ILLSKGVN
-273 VVHNPTSNMK
+273 VVHNPSSNMK
-283 LGSGFANVQK
+283 LGSGFAKVQK

-314 DMLEEI
+314 DMVEEM

-326 HNGYTQNATIMNA
+326 HNGYSQDATIMNA
-339 DTVIKMATQ
+339 DTVIKMATL
-348 NGALLQGRDNCG
+348 NGAKLQGRDDCG
-360 DLKVGNKADIIAINL
+360 ELKVGNKADIIAISL
-375 DAPHLR
+375 DKPHLR
-381 PIIDEKALITYSAQ
+381 PVIDEKALITYSAQ
-395 SSDICMT
+395 SSDVCMT
-402 MADGK
+402 MVDGK

-414 YKTLDKEKIYYN
+414 YTTLDKEKIYFD
-426 VEKAISKLY
+426 VEKAIKKLY

>member
-1 MIHIKTLFKNADV
+1 MKTLFRNADIFLFENGIYSV
-14 LLYEN
+14 L
-19 RIYNVI
+19 
-25 KNAYLAVD
+25 KGAYLAVD
-33 GNSISYIGKD
+33 GDRISYIGKIEPD
-43 KPADTFDTV
+43 ERFDSV
-52 KDMAGKLLMNGF
+52 KDMTGKLLMSGF

-95 IEDKLTAEEIE
+95 IEDKLTAEEIYS
-106 AGTEL
+106 GTNL

-118 GGTVS
+118 CGTVS

-133 TVKAVADSGMKAN
+133 TAKAVAEAGMKAN

-156 AEEPKDSF
+156 NEEAKDSF
-164 RIAQSL
+164 RIAQSI
-170 ELFNSF
+170 ELFDEWNK
-176 NGYAE
+176 AE
-181 GRILIDFSIH
+181 NDRILIDFSIH

-202 AYSEI
+202 AYSEE
-207 CNTNNGLMHIHLS
+207 CNKRGGLMHIHLS
-220 ETLKEHRECKEKY
+220 ETVKEHNECKEKY

-265 ILLNKGVN
+265 IILDKGVN
-273 VVHNPTSNMK
+273 VVHNPSSNMK
-283 LGSGFANVQK
+283 LGSGFARVQK

-314 DMLEEI
+314 DMMEEM

-326 HNGYTQNATIMNA
+326 HNGYMQDATVMNA
-339 DTVIKMATQ
+339 DTVIKMATL
-348 NGALLQGRDNCG
+348 NGALLQGRNDCG
-360 DLKVGNKADIIAINL
+360 EIKVGNKADIIAISL

-381 PIIDEKALITYSAQ
+381 PVIDEKALVTYSAQ
-395 SSDICMT
+395 SSDVCMT
-402 MADGK
+402 MVDGK

-414 YKTLDKEKIYYN
+414 YLTLDKEKIYYDI
-426 VEKAISKLY
+426 EKAVKKLY

>member
-1 MIHIKTLFKNADV
+1 MKTLFRNADI
-14 LLYEN
+14 LLFEN
-19 RIYNVI
+19 GIYNVL
-25 KNAYLAVD
+25 KGAFLAVD
-33 GNSISYIGKD
+33 DDRISYIGKD
-43 KPADTFDTV
+43 KPEGKFDSV
-52 KDMAGKLLMNGF
+52 KDMTGKLLMSGF

-95 IEDKLTAEEIE
+95 IEDKLTAEEIYS
-106 AGTEL
+106 GTNL

-118 GGTVS
+118 CGTVS

-133 TVKAVADSGMKAN
+133 TAKAVAEAGMKAN

-156 AEEPKDSF
+156 NEEAKDSF
-164 RIAQSL
+164 RIAQSIAL
-170 ELFNSF
+170 YDEWNK
-176 NGYAE
+176 AE
-181 GRILIDFSIH
+181 NERILIDFSIH

-202 AYSEI
+202 AYSEE
-207 CNTNNGLMHIHLS
+207 CNKRGGLMHIHLS
-220 ETLKEHRECKEKY
+220 ETVKEHNECKEKY

-265 ILLNKGVN
+265 IILDKGVN
-273 VVHNPTSNMK
+273 VVHNPSSNMK
-283 LGSGFANVQK
+283 LGSGFARVQK

-314 DMLEEI
+314 DMMEEM

-326 HNGYTQNATIMNA
+326 HNGYMQDATVMNA
-339 DTVIKMATQ
+339 DTVIKMATL
-348 NGALLQGRDNCG
+348 NGALLQGRNDCG
-360 DLKVGNKADIIAINL
+360 ELKVGNKADIIAISL

-381 PIIDEKALITYSAQ
+381 PVIDEKALVTYSAQ
-395 SSDICMT
+395 SSDVCMT
-402 MADGK
+402 MVDGK

-414 YKTLDKEKIYYN
+414 YLTLDKEKIYYDI
-426 VEKAISKLY
+426 EKAVKKLY

>member
-1 MIHIKTLFKNADV
+1 MKTLFKNADI
-14 LLYEN
+14 LLLEN
-19 RIYNVI
+19 GIYNVI
-25 KNAYLAVD
+25 KNAFLAVD
-33 GNSISYIGKD
+33 GDRISYIGKN
-43 KPADTFDTV
+43 KPEGNFDSV
-52 KDMAGKLLMNGF
+52 KDMSGKLLMSGF

-95 IEDKLTAEEIE
+95 IEDKLTADEIY
-106 AGTEL
+106 AGTNL

-118 GGTVS
+118 SGTVS

-133 TVKAVADSGMKAN
+133 TAKAVADAGMKAN
-146 ITRPVQSFDP
+146 LTRPVQSFDP

-170 ELFNSF
+170 ELYDSWN
-176 NGYAE
+176 NAAD

-202 AYSEI
+202 AYSEE
-207 CNTNNGLMHIHLS
+207 CNKRSGLMHIHLS
-220 ETLKEHRECKEKY
+220 ETVKEHNECKEKY

-245 AFDSRAFA
+245 TFDSRAFA

-265 ILLNKGVN
+265 ILIKKGVH

-283 LGSGFANVQK
+283 LGSGFARVQK

-314 DMLEEI
+314 DMMEEL

-326 HNGYTQNATIMNA
+326 HNGYNQDATIMNA
-339 DTVIKMATQ
+339 DTVIKMATL
-348 NGALLQGRDNCG
+348 NGAVLQGRNDCG
-360 DLKVGNKADIIAINL
+360 EIKAGNKADIIAISL
-375 DAPHLR
+375 YKPHLR
-381 PIIDEKALITYSAQ
+381 PIIDEKSLITYSAQ
-395 SSDICMT
+395 SSDVCMT
-402 MADGK
+402 MVDGK

-414 YKTLDKEKIYYN
+414 YLTLDKEKIYYDI
-426 VEKAISKLY
+426 EKAVKKLY